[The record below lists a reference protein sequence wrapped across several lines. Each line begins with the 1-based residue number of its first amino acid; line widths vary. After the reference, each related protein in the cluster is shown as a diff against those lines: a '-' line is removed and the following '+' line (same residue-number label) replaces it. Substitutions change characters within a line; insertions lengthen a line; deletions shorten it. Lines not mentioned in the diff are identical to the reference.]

1 MPEPTKTEPIELKDD
16 DALGGDSLND
26 LLNPP
31 SLVEESTSADGK
43 SKEGDRSS
51 GFTAEDVKKLISEAR
66 EKDEERFGELEQTVT
81 YFKGRLAER
90 EETRREEPKKEDEI
104 GEFTYDETKLAEGM
118 AENAPRTLAQLVK
131 DLGAHVEKKLRK
143 ELSQD
148 VNGRLTQD
156 SRQRALSAAY
166 QSDVTG
172 VEKEFAE
179 FVTDKKF
186 LEECDQ
192 ELATTLRKRNP
203 SAKSIEALMA
213 HYLPDDLSSTASRVA
228 LRWTKVGKAKTSTEN
243 GGVGSGGGGET
254 SLREIVRR
262 VPLSDSIGNGN
273 GRATSGTPKTIDQLF
288 SDEKDRKIAKK
299 VIVKQGVSEEAYV
312 RQYLRAKEEDQDF
325 DRAH

>member
-90 EETRREEPKKEDEI
+90 EENRREEPKKEDEI

-148 VNGRLTQD
+148 VNGRLSQD

-213 HYLPDDLSSTASRVA
+213 HYLPDDLNSTASRVA
-228 LRWTKVGKAKTSTEN
+228 LRWTKAGKVTSSNGDEGRGGDVG
-243 GGVGSGGGGET
+243 GT

-273 GRATSGTPKTIDQLF
+273 GRAASGTPKTIDQLF